1 MSRLSF
7 DIVIL
12 GGGING
18 SLLALNLKQ
27 KAPKLNILII
37 EKQAVFSDKIGESTS
52 DVSSVFLNRLGID
65 HLLVKH
71 ARKNGLR
78 FLFLENNKR
87 LEFASPSQ
95 KSIANGYHFDRKVLD
110 TDLLAECKKK
120 GISVWQPAE
129 IKQLDIQKDNNQI
142 KVLKDS
148 QTIEITAKWFI
159 DVSGRFRFL
168 QKKLNIENIP
178 LQLNTGAVATHFN
191 NIPANQSWDTP
202 EHPLWTERCIGSQ
215 DYSTIH
221 FMRKG
226 CWWWF
231 IKINENRASIGMVY
245 NKEVIPS
252 SEAKTYF
259 LKQIK
264 EDPVIS
270 KALQN
275 AIPNK
280 INHIEN
286 LPYMVRQY
294 HYKNTALL
302 GDSGAFVDP
311 LFSPGLDFVCQQNE
325 YLSNLLIDYF
335 KTGKKNKRK
344 WGKYNRIIF
353 KANKDRVYIYKQIYS
368 YTHSYDLF
376 SNIAEYIFLGYQT
389 FSVLPLRYF
398 PKRMSKISTLN
409 FITQPITQLYFLR
422 LRVLLKKREK
432 KNKTSFALPQPVRF
446 SRVGMPLG
454 IKLFTKPF
462 DLFWAWLKDFILLN
476 IG

>member
-1 MSRLSF
+1 MNKASF
-7 DIVIL
+7 DIAIL

-18 SLLALNLKQ
+18 SLFALNIKR
-27 KAPKLNILII
+27 KAPQLRVLII
-37 EKQAVFSDKIGESTS
+37 EKQAKFSDKIGESTS

-65 HLLVKH
+65 HILKKH
-71 ARKNGLR
+71 ARKSGLR
-78 FLFLENNKR
+78 FLFFENGKR

-95 KSIANGYHFDRKVLD
+95 KSIANGYHFDRKILD
-110 TDLLAECKKK
+110 TDLLEECKKK
-120 GISVWQPAE
+120 GVVVWQPAE
-129 IKQLDIQKDNNQI
+129 ITRLEILEDENHIFVQKDRHS
-142 KVLKDS
+142 L
-148 QTIEITAKWFI
+148 EATAKWFI

-168 QKKLNIENIP
+168 QKKLNLENIP
-178 LQLNTGAVATHFN
+178 LDLDTGAVATHFD

-202 EHPLWTERCIGSQ
+202 EHPIWTERCIGSQ

-231 IKINENRASIGMVY
+231 IKINETRASVGMVY
-245 NKEVIPS
+245 NKDVIPS
-252 SEAKTYF
+252 SEAQNYF

-264 EDPVIS
+264 EDSVIS

-275 AIPNK
+275 ANPNK
-280 INHIEN
+280 INHIDK

-294 HYKNTALL
+294 HHKNTALL
-302 GDSGAFVDP
+302 GDSGAFIDP

-325 YLSNLLIDYF
+325 YLSDLIIDYY

-344 WGKYNRIIF
+344 WDKYNRIIF

-398 PKRMSKISTLN
+398 PKRMRKISTLN

-422 LRVLLKKREK
+422 LRTLLKKRK
-432 KNKTSFALPQPVRF
+432 KENKTSSALPQPVRF
-446 SRVGMPLG
+446 SRVGMPSG
-454 IKLFTKPF
+454 IRLFIKPF
-462 DLFWAWLKDFILLN
+462 DLFWAWCKDFMLLN
-476 IG
+476 VK

>member
-1 MSRLSF
+1 MNRQSF

-18 SLLALNLKQ
+18 SLFALNLKR
-27 KAPKLNILII
+27 KVPHLSLLII
-37 EKQAVFSDKIGESTS
+37 EKQVEFTDKIGESTS

-65 HLLVKH
+65 HILKKH
-71 ARKNGLR
+71 ARKSGLR

-95 KSIANGYHFDRKVLD
+95 KSIANGYHFDRKILD

-120 GISVWQPAE
+120 GVTVWQPAE
-129 IKQLDIQKDNNQI
+129 ITHLEIQEDENHILVQKDNQ
-142 KVLKDS
+142 S
-148 QTIEITAKWFI
+148 IEVIAKWFI

-168 QKKLNIENIP
+168 QKKLNLENIP
-178 LQLNTGAVATHFN
+178 LDLDTGAVATHFD

-202 EHPLWTERCIGSQ
+202 EHLIWTERCIGSQ

-231 IKINENRASIGMVY
+231 IKINETRASIGMVY
-245 NKEVIPS
+245 NKEVLPS
-252 SEAKTYF
+252 TEAKNYF
-259 LKQIK
+259 LTQIK
-264 EDPVIS
+264 QDPVLS
-270 KALQN
+270 KALLN
-275 AIPNK
+275 ATPNSIK
-280 INHIEN
+280 HLDK
-286 LPYMVRQY
+286 LPYMVNNY

-325 YLSNLLIDYF
+325 YLSDLIMDYY

-344 WGKYNRIIF
+344 WDKYNRTIF
-353 KANKDRVYIYKQIYS
+353 KANKDRAYIYKQIYS

-376 SNIAEYIFLGYQT
+376 SNIAQYIFLGYQT

-409 FITQPITQLYFLR
+409 PITQQITKLYFQR
-422 LRVLLKKREK
+422 LRMLLKNRERN
-432 KNKTSFALPQPVRF
+432 NKSSYAIPQPVRF
-446 SRVGMPLG
+446 SRVGMPSG
-454 IKLFTKPF
+454 IKLVLKPF
-462 DLFWAWLKDFILLN
+462 DLFWGWCKDFILLN
-476 IG
+476 IN